1 MKIHHIGIATND
13 VDSLLKVYKLK
24 RDDITETIFDNEQKN
39 NLHFIFL
46 KENNLWI
53 EIIEPVDKTSTIS
66 NFVNKNQSALH
77 HIGIS
82 TDNIENEN
90 SFYSKLPSNFIIGKY
105 QLAVN
110 SFGGKIKTLFVAFKG
125 VVINRIKAVERW
137 K

>member
-82 TDNIENEN
+82 TENIENEN

-125 VVINRIKAVERW
+125 MITEFVQ
-137 K
+137 

>member
-24 RDDITETIFDNEQKN
+24 RDDIAETVFDNEQKN

-82 TDNIENEN
+82 TDNIEHEN

-105 QLAVN
+105 RLTVN

-125 VVINRIKAVERW
+125 MITEFVQ
-137 K
+137 

>member
-125 VVINRIKAVERW
+125 MITEFVQ
-137 K
+137 

>member
-13 VDSLLKVYKLK
+13 LDSLLKVYKLK

-46 KENNLWI
+46 EENNLWI

-82 TDNIENEN
+82 TDNIEHEN

-125 VVINRIKAVERW
+125 MITEFVQ
-137 K
+137 

>member
-82 TDNIENEN
+82 TNNIEREN
-90 SFYSKLPSNFIIGKY
+90 SYYSKLPSNFIIGKY

-125 VVINRIKAVERW
+125 MITEFVQ
-137 K
+137 

>member
-53 EIIEPVDKTSTIS
+53 EIIEPVDKSSTIH

-82 TDNIENEN
+82 TNNIENEN
-90 SFYSKLPSNFIIGKY
+90 SFYSKLPSNFIVGKY
-105 QLAVN
+105 SLNVN

-125 VVINRIKAVERW
+125 MITEFVQ
-137 K
+137 

>member
-24 RDDITETIFDNEQKN
+24 RDDITETIFDNEQRN

-82 TDNIENEN
+82 TDNIEHEN

-105 QLAVN
+105 QLAVK

-125 VVINRIKAVERW
+125 MITEFVQ
-137 K
+137 

>member
-24 RDDITETIFDNEQKN
+24 RDDIAETVFDSEQKN

-82 TDNIENEN
+82 TDNIEHEN

-105 QLAVN
+105 QLAVK

-125 VVINRIKAVERW
+125 MITEFVQ
-137 K
+137 

>member
-66 NFVNKNQSALH
+66 NFGNKNQSALH
-77 HIGIS
+77 HMGIS

-125 VVINRIKAVERW
+125 MITEFVQ
-137 K
+137 

>member
-13 VDSLLKVYKLK
+13 VDSLLKVYTLK

-125 VVINRIKAVERW
+125 MITEFVQ
-137 K
+137 

>member
-24 RDDITETIFDNEQKN
+24 RDDIAETVFDSEQKN

-53 EIIEPVDKTSTIS
+53 EIIEPVDKSSTIS

-82 TDNIENEN
+82 TDNIEHEN

-105 QLAVN
+105 QLAVK

-125 VVINRIKAVERW
+125 MITEFVQ
-137 K
+137 

>member
-24 RDDITETIFDNEQKN
+24 RDDITETIIDNEQKN

-53 EIIEPVDKTSTIS
+53 EIIEPVDKSSTIQ

-82 TDNIENEN
+82 TNNIEHEN
-90 SFYSKLPSNFIIGKY
+90 SFYSKLPSNFIVGKY
-105 QLAVN
+105 RLNVN

-125 VVINRIKAVERW
+125 MITEFVQ
-137 K
+137 